1 MFHKPAGTL
10 RRIAPFAIALLLLPA
25 ACTRG
30 RGSSEPVPQTAT
42 PTPTLLPVGLNRGGS
57 DAPDEVSTDGLEGD
71 PTVTP
76 TPESSACL
84 LDTWEVDNA
93 SYLAFLQTTTQGA
106 PVPGDFT
113 DVSGVLRITFD
124 NDGTITNMS
133 EGFETTMCGPD
144 GCLTL
149 PYSHSGTSSYRAED
163 GQLIV
168 EGGQFVTTSI
178 GGISGQAETTENRA
192 LYTCSAS
199 TLVLEMDGFPPLRWT
214 RVLE

>member
-1 MFHKPAGTL
+1 MIG
-10 RRIAPFAIALLLLPA
+10 LLLLPA
-25 ACTRG
+25 ACTRD

-42 PTPTLLPVGLNRGGS
+42 PTPTLRPVGLNRGGS
-57 DAPDEVSTDGLEGD
+57 DAPDEASTDGLAGD
-71 PTVTP
+71 PTAATP
-76 TPESSACL
+76 TPDSSACL
-84 LDTWEVDNA
+84 LGTWVVDNG

-106 PVPGDFT
+106 PVPGDYN

-124 NDGTITNMS
+124 DDGTITNMS
-133 EGFETTMCGPD
+133 EAFEITMCGPD

-149 PYSHSGTSSYRAED
+149 PYSHSGSSSYRAD
-163 GQLIV
+163 DAQLIV
-168 EGGQFVTTSI
+168 QGGQFVTTSI
-178 GGISGQAETTENRA
+178 GGMSGQAETTENRA